1 MPFETG
7 TIEATRGALPEA
19 AVEAFVPIT
28 DLGDPLF
35 FVVLVA
41 VVYWLGDHQRG
52 TVLIGATLLVLGI
65 TVGLKELFAM
75 PRPPVEVALVVDEG
89 YGLPSGHT
97 AGAVVVYGTLAAL
110 YDVGSRRVRYVGAA
124 TIAGLVAASR
134 VVLGVHYL
142 GDVVAGVLLGCVVLL
157 AVLRYRDRSPAA
169 FFAAAAVGAFVGAA
183 LSRLTYESSLLML
196 GGALGALA
204 SWPLAAAPPDVPRR
218 VTAVCGAAAL
228 PLVVGLVYV
237 GMAVLT
243 APLAL
248 VATTAVAMAL
258 VLLTPHAAA
267 RLATLTGATTA
278 STDTLY

>member
-7 TIEATRGALPEA
+7 TIEATRRALPEP

-41 VVYWLGDHQRG
+41 VVYWLGDHDRG
-52 TVLIGATLLVLGI
+52 TVLIGATLLVLGVA
-65 TVGLKELFAM
+65 VGLKELFAL
-75 PRPPVEVALVVDEG
+75 PRPPIEVALVVDEG
-89 YGLPSGHT
+89 YGLPSGHA
-97 AGAVVVYGTLAAL
+97 AGSVVVYGTLAAL
-110 YDVGSRRVRYVGAA
+110 YDVGPRRVRYVAA
-124 TIAGLVAASR
+124 ALLAGLVCLSR

-142 GDVVAGVLLGCVVLL
+142 ADVVAGGVLGCVVLL
-157 AVLRYRDRSPAA
+157 AVLHYRDRSPAA
-169 FFAAAAVGAFVGAA
+169 FFAVAAVGALVGAA
-183 LSRLTYESSLLML
+183 LSNLTYESSLLML

-204 SWPLAAAPPDVPRR
+204 CWPLAAAPADVARR
-218 VTAVCGAAAL
+218 VTAVCGAVSL

-248 VATTAVAMAL
+248 VAATAVAMAL

-267 RLATLTGATTA
+267 RVATLTGSGAA
-278 STDTLY
+278 GTDTLY

>member
-7 TIEATRGALPEA
+7 TIEATRRVLPEP

-41 VVYWLGDHQRG
+41 VVYWLGDHRRG
-52 TVLIGATLLVLGI
+52 TMLIGATLLILGI

-75 PRPPVEVALVVDEG
+75 PRPPIEVALVVDEG
-89 YGLPSGHT
+89 YGLPSGHA

-110 YDVGSRRVRYVGAA
+110 YDVGPRRVRYVGAA
-124 TIAGLVAASR
+124 AIAGLVAASR

-157 AVLRYRDRSPAA
+157 AVLRYRERSPAA
-169 FFAAAAVGAFVGAA
+169 FVAVGACGALVGAV
-183 LSRLTYESSLLML
+183 LSRLTYESALLLL

-204 SWPLAAAPPDVPRR
+204 CWPLASTPPDVPRR
-218 VTAVCGAAAL
+218 VTAACGAVAL

-248 VATTAVAMAL
+248 VAATGAAMAL
-258 VLLTPHAAA
+258 VLVTPHAAA
-267 RLATLTGATTA
+267 RVATLTGATTA